1 MVAAF
6 PPAIRFSGI
15 SFSYN
20 IAYAFFGAVTPPL
33 VGYLAKAIGPLAP
46 AHYVAVAAGVG
57 IAVSIYLMKTKRP
70 FYDR

>member
-20 IAYAFFGAVTPPL
+20 IAYAIFGAITPPL
-33 VGYLAKAIGPLAP
+33 VGLLAAKLGPLAP
-46 AHYVAVAAGVG
+46 AHYVAITAIVGAAVAV
-57 IAVSIYLMKTKRP
+57 YLLSTKRV
-70 FYDR
+70 FHER